1 MCEDLNYEGVRS
13 EQIDG
18 GGEEVLHPST
28 EVVSGQLVFEMHVED
43 FLMNVM
49 SQKDPRGLLNLIQ
62 VSAWNFLAELCNC
75 FTAS

>member
-1 MCEDLNYEGVRS
+1 MLRLCTVKEYV
-13 EQIDG
+13 
-18 GGEEVLHPST
+18 T

-49 SQKDPRGLLNLIQ
+49 SRRDPRGLLNLIP
-62 VSAWNFLAELCNC
+62 VPVWNVWAQLCNC

>member
-1 MCEDLNYEGVRS
+1 MLRLCTVKEYV
-13 EQIDG
+13 
-18 GGEEVLHPST
+18 T

-49 SQKDPRGLLNLIQ
+49 SQSDPRGLLNLIPVPVWN
-62 VSAWNFLAELCNC
+62 VSAQLCNC